1 MEVIFPFLHDMA
13 SMEKSRFL
21 GSEAQRPCSKSA
33 YLQRANSSPVSPTP
47 VPSSM
52 ELYGPRAPLGSQQK
66 IHHIIQLANSFQT
79 SARITPGICGEKPK
93 EEPGQGL

>member
-1 MEVIFPFLHDMA
+1 MFQICIP
-13 SMEKSRFL
+13 
-21 GSEAQRPCSKSA
+21 SKSQ
-33 YLQRANSSPVSPTP
+33 LF
-47 VPSSM
+47 PSVTHTSALLCM

-66 IHHIIQLANSFQT
+66 IHHLIQLANSFQT